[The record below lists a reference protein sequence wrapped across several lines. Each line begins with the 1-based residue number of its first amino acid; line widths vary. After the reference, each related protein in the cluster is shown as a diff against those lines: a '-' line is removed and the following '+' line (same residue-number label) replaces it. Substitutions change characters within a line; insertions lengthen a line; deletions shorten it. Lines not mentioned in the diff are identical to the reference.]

1 MGFSRL
7 ERLFSVIVLVVC
19 FVVVIYSITGYLS
32 QSSVDSLD
40 LISND
45 LLFTDQRFR
54 EIREDHQHQL
64 ENPTTNPITNG
75 GITVESGLQGF
86 KIVGEGLQV
95 PKGKENSF
103 LFLKTHKCG
112 TSTLVNMFYLF
123 GIRRRLNFVTNP
135 WTRQLN
141 LNKLVILS
149 YEEIIRTNI
158 ECRSCY

>member
-7 ERLFSVIVLVVC
+7 ERLFLSIVLIVC

-40 LISND
+40 LISYD
-45 LLFTDQRFR
+45 LLSPDQRFR
-54 EIREDHQHQL
+54 ERENHQHEF
-64 ENPTTNPITNG
+64 ENPTMNPTNNG

-141 LNKLVILS
+141 LKKLVILS
-149 YEEIIRTNI
+149 YEEIIRSNI